1 MRLNV
6 EEMIF
11 IAVFDTSTRET
22 AVQGI
27 AEALPQIED
36 RELEHIAEQLLLKL
50 DRMSDEEFAAIDFS
64 FYGEEGRHD

>member
-11 IAVFDTSTRET
+11 IAAFDTTTRET
-22 AVQGI
+22 AFQSI
-27 AEALPQIED
+27 AEALPQIDD
-36 RELEHIAEQLLLKL
+36 RELEHVAEQSLLKL

-64 FYGEEGRHD
+64 GYGEEGRHE